1 MVPPQLNGNTQ
12 QIKYYRIVVRN
23 LRAYRQNWVQ
33 ILVLSLA
40 SYVILVKITLTSA
53 SLFSFFI
60 YEMGITGKKGYIEDY
75 VGKMLKRTAGT

>member
-12 QIKYYRIVVRN
+12 QRKYYRTVVRN

-33 ILVLSLA
+33 ILALSLA
-40 SYVILVKITLTSA
+40 SYVILVKITLTSV

-60 YEMGITGKKGYIEDY
+60 CEMGIAGKKGYIED
-75 VGKMLKRTAGT
+75 